1 MKFKAFLSHSHSQ
14 KSLARWLFKK
24 LDGYRPPKEIVNQS
38 ASPWRIFLDEA
49 ELAATE
55 DLPRK
60 IIDALEASEVLVV
73 ISSDQ
78 SLVSSYVEMEVER
91 FCASG
96 HGRVLLLVAEEREHD
111 DVSHYIPR
119 ELSKR
124 GIEPLAIDLRTND
137 RTQAFHKV
145 VAGILEVEYGDLVDR
160 EQRRKLR
167 RTVLWS
173 TVSAAT
179 VSIVALLSSAAI
191 LQIGNAA
198 QAISLSKAT
207 EGLRSLE
214 RGELSVARR
223 LFNESLFISDNS
235 IARDGLIGTLVNPLS
250 RSGVWL
256 SSPNLDINSEYA
268 GNLDDQ
274 LTSVEFIT
282 PSDVVVGDKSGRIR
296 RVDILNGETIWE
308 AFVGTENS
316 TNAHRSPIADLEY
329 DEETEL
335 IVSGDESGQVSWI
348 DPINGNVQKKMEVN
362 AKILSLRLHPHAP
375 LLAIG
380 TTGGVQVIDDED
392 NTVLDMMHGHAGR
405 VQGLAFNQA
414 SALLFWGGSTS
425 RIWGCEI
432 GVVPCQQ
439 YSYVDQFVYSIDQD
453 QSGRFVVYSEGE
465 QVSVVDMY
473 LEKLDESF
481 RGSSHIY
488 ALGFIPDS
496 NVFVSASSDNFVRMH
511 DARTRKLL
519 TSERIDTKEIYDLSV
534 NPTGKILA
542 TVGLGGTVDVW
553 NVHLWQS
560 SLPIPSR
567 GTTRSNMQLARP
579 QANAIQG
586 IRALSASEL
595 HVTGSQMDQY
605 SFPSDLNVD
614 HGGADAVVPEL
625 ETAQFIAQ
633 SLYRSRTL
641 AWNIRDFDEASTWA
655 FLNPELESELSEI
668 VEGFGGV
675 QAQGITADGEYY
687 AVVSNAGELYYFDS
701 TIGVARR
708 IPGSFLDVSS
718 VDLVPQHSQVLIG
731 TKDGNVATL
740 NTSTNEVMH
749 SFQCGTGIVMSSF
762 SIAIN
767 GDRTTLTVNADG
779 SVCLHNSDGEVLI
792 KRRSSS
798 INALALSN
806 DEKTL
811 AVAGADGLIQVFSTN
826 TLQRI
831 FSLEG
836 HADSINAIHYSLE
849 DDLLYSG
856 GNDETL
862 RYWPIRKMIE
872 VKTGNTLASVD
883 EVDKSTLLQEL
894 PQFWSFLRWVGAM

>member
-24 LDGYRPPKEIVNQS
+24 LDGYRPPKEIVNQN

-55 DLPRK
+55 DLPKK

-124 GIEPLAIDLRTND
+124 GIAPLAIDLRTND

-167 RTVLWS
+167 RTILWS

-250 RSGVWL
+250 RASVWL

-268 GNLDDQ
+268 ANLDDQ

-282 PSDVVVGDKSGRIR
+282 QSDVVVGDKSGRIR
-296 RVDILNGETIWE
+296 RVDILNGATIWE

-335 IVSGDESGQVSWI
+335 IVSGDESGRVSWI

-362 AKILSLRLHPHAP
+362 AEILSLRLHPHAP

-380 TTGGVQVIDDED
+380 TTGGVQVVDDED
-392 NTVLDMMHGHAGR
+392 NMVLDMMHGHAGI

-432 GVVPCQQ
+432 GVVP
-439 YSYVDQFVYSIDQD
+439 
-453 QSGRFVVYSEGE
+453 
-465 QVSVVDMY
+465 
-473 LEKLDESF
+473 
-481 RGSSHIY
+481 
-488 ALGFIPDS
+488 
-496 NVFVSASSDNFVRMH
+496 
-511 DARTRKLL
+511 
-519 TSERIDTKEIYDLSV
+519 
-534 NPTGKILA
+534 
-542 TVGLGGTVDVW
+542 
-553 NVHLWQS
+553 
-560 SLPIPSR
+560 
-567 GTTRSNMQLARP
+567 
-579 QANAIQG
+579 
-586 IRALSASEL
+586 
-595 HVTGSQMDQY
+595 
-605 SFPSDLNVD
+605 
-614 HGGADAVVPEL
+614 
-625 ETAQFIAQ
+625 
-633 SLYRSRTL
+633 
-641 AWNIRDFDEASTWA
+641 
-655 FLNPELESELSEI
+655 
-668 VEGFGGV
+668 
-675 QAQGITADGEYY
+675 
-687 AVVSNAGELYYFDS
+687 
-701 TIGVARR
+701 
-708 IPGSFLDVSS
+708 
-718 VDLVPQHSQVLIG
+718 
-731 TKDGNVATL
+731 
-740 NTSTNEVMH
+740 
-749 SFQCGTGIVMSSF
+749 
-762 SIAIN
+762 
-767 GDRTTLTVNADG
+767 
-779 SVCLHNSDGEVLI
+779 
-792 KRRSSS
+792 
-798 INALALSN
+798 
-806 DEKTL
+806 
-811 AVAGADGLIQVFSTN
+811 
-826 TLQRI
+826 
-831 FSLEG
+831 
-836 HADSINAIHYSLE
+836 
-849 DDLLYSG
+849 
-856 GNDETL
+856 
-862 RYWPIRKMIE
+862 
-872 VKTGNTLASVD
+872 
-883 EVDKSTLLQEL
+883 
-894 PQFWSFLRWVGAM
+894 